1 MAKDKMLSD
10 QTQKA
15 KLMLTELWQHLESYE
30 SECKTASLDTLP
42 PASLSPV
49 NKKIAIGN

>member
-10 QTQKA
+10 RTQKA
-15 KLMLTELWQHLESYE
+15 KLMLAELRQHLENFE

-49 NKKIAIGN
+49 NKKITIGN